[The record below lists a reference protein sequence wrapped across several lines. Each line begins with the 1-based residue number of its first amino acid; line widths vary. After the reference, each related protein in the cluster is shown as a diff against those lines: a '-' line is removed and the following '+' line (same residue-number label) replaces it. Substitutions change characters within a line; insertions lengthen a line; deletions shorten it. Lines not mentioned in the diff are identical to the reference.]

1 MCGEA
6 DKKYRE
12 QDNFFLVVVSEWF
25 YISQVIFPAKFGFDK
40 KVV

>member
-12 QDNFFLVVVSEWF
+12 QDNFFLGVVCVKLLGMFFKYDGKE
-25 YISQVIFPAKFGFDK
+25 
-40 KVV
+40 